1 MTKKSAFSSA
11 FSGQGLPKLTSI
23 QSEVLYYL
31 TKEFLTPKQIAT
43 RRKTKIRTIQAT
55 IKKLRDFGIINNQFR
70 EVRFCAPTSALS
82 LPKNLIRLHGEEWNI
97 TILYKDERYKE
108 SLSNSNFIDYDGN
121 TVRLSRDT
129 IEVYSG
135 KSFYAEDS
143 SKATYKSFEY
153 WNTFFNKLG
162 NSLNVLIIKPKV
174 QNIKRVNAHYAEV
187 NNELAKDYE
196 EKGERIRVY
205 TRDDG
210 KLWFLIDNSF
220 NLHEAETVHPATS
233 KEDIEKVKD
242 MFNDVRNGSWT
253 DLKTIVTSMTME
265 YQTNIKLHMEVLHG
279 MKSTQAATLETLNA
293 LKDTLK
299 KIEDRGV
306 RNGKSKNI

>member
-11 FSGQGLPKLTSI
+11 FSGKVQQVLTPI
-23 QSEVLYYL
+23 QAEVLYYL

-55 IKKLRDFGIINNQFR
+55 IKKLKDFGLINNQYR
-70 EVRFCAPTSALS
+70 EVRFCAPTNALLGDYS
-82 LPKNLIRLHGEEWNI
+82 DKNLIRLHGEEWNI
-97 TILYKDERYKE
+97 IILYKDERYKE
-108 SLSNSNFIDYDGN
+108 TLNNSNFIDFDGN
-121 TVRLSRDT
+121 TVRLSRDS

-135 KSFYAEDS
+135 KSFYASEP
-143 SKATYKSFEY
+143 SKATYKAFEY

-162 NSLNVLIIKPKV
+162 SYLNILIIKPKV

-220 NLHEAETVHPATS
+220 NLHEAETVHPNTS
-233 KEDIEKVKD
+233 KGDMELVKE
-242 MFNDVRNGSWT
+242 MFNDVRNNEWS
-253 DLKTIVTSMTME
+253 DLKTIVRDMTME
-265 YQTNIKLHMEVLHG
+265 YNTNLKLHLEV
-279 MKSTQAATLETLNA
+279 MQQM
-293 LKDTLK
+293 KDTLK
-299 KIEDRGV
+299 KIED
-306 RNGKSKNI
+306 KLK